1 MNSEIIK
8 NKFGDES
15 MWNQPGFPEGFN
27 KFIEEKTSPIGE
39 GNDPWNHNIPLNE
52 LNINITKV
60 DQPVFEYN
68 VRAYQCQ
75 IRKVPLLRTYEL
87 DKNFSNCSDNSQI
100 KKELED
106 FINNNFL
113 FNFIP
118 THYKHQIHHQIQCD
132 LFEYYYPFPFVFQIY
147 FQI

>member
-15 MWNQPGFPEGFN
+15 IWNQPGFPEGFN
-27 KFIEEKTSPIGE
+27 KFIEEKTSPIGK

-106 FINNNFL
+106 FINNNF
-113 FNFIP
+113 
-118 THYKHQIHHQIQCD
+118 THIYKVI
-132 LFEYYYPFPFVFQIY
+132 EERMVSFVGNNRVMNEITY
-147 FQI
+147 VIRGLKII